1 MKDLILL
8 ILSSVAMTY
17 SIQDLISHARKN
29 GLASLLLNPYI
40 TITLLVWCQA
50 FLLMCIA
57 DNTFKVVA
65 EHQSTQFLMMFGV
78 MYAMVFI
85 KIQMDK
91 RKLSQIKCNGKEVTN
106 V

>member
-8 ILSSVAMTY
+8 ILSSAAMTY
-17 SIQDLISHARKN
+17 SIHDLISHARKN
-29 GLASLLLNPYI
+29 GLASLFLNPYI

-50 FLLMCIA
+50 FLLLCIA

-65 EHQSTQFLMMFGV
+65 EHQNSQLLMMYGV
-78 MYAMVFI
+78 MYTMVFI

-91 RKLSQIKCNGKEVTN
+91 RKLVQATSNAQEVTN

>member
-8 ILSSVAMTY
+8 ILSSAAMTHT
-17 SIQDLISHARKN
+17 IQDLISHARKN
-29 GLASLLLNPYI
+29 GLASLFLNPYI

-57 DNTFKVVA
+57 DNTVRVIA
-65 EHQSTQFLMMFGV
+65 EHQSAQLLMLYGV
-78 MYAMVFI
+78 IYAMVFI
-85 KIQMDK
+85 KIQIEK
-91 RKLSQIKCNGKEVTN
+91 RKFSQANSHAQEVTN

>member
-8 ILSSVAMTY
+8 MLSSAAMTY
-17 SIQDLISHARKN
+17 SMQDLISHARKN
-29 GLASLLLNPYI
+29 GLASLFLNPYI

-57 DNTFKVVA
+57 DNTVKVIT
-65 EHQSTQFLMMFGV
+65 EHQSTELLMMYEV
-78 MYAMVFI
+78 MFAMVFI

-91 RKLSQIKCNGKEVTN
+91 RRLGRANNQAQEITN

>member
-8 ILSSVAMTY
+8 ILSSAAMTY
-17 SIQDLISHARKN
+17 SIQDLISHAKKN
-29 GLASLLLNPYI
+29 GLASLFLNPYI

-50 FLLMCIA
+50 FLLICIA
-57 DNTFKVVA
+57 DNAVKVIA
-65 EHQSTQFLMMFGV
+65 EHQSTELLMMYGV
-78 MYAMVFI
+78 MYAMLFI

-91 RKLSQIKCNGKEVTN
+91 RKIGRANNLAQEVTN

>member
-8 ILSSVAMTY
+8 MLSSAAMTY
-17 SIQDLISHARKN
+17 SMQDLISHARKN

-57 DNTFKVVA
+57 DNTFKVIA
-65 EHQSTQFLMMFGV
+65 EHQSTELLMMYGV
-78 MYAMVFI
+78 MYAMLFI

-91 RKLSQIKCNGKEVTN
+91 RKLGRTNNHAQEVTN